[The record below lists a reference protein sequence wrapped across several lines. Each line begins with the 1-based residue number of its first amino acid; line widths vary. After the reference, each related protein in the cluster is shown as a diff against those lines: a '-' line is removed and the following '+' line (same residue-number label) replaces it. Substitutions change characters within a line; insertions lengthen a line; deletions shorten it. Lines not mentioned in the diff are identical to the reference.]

1 MVNRFSDLRSAYD
14 SRFCVLHG
22 GMDSGTSELRLPHR
36 ICGTGF
42 QSQRV
47 RRGRQVADEFQA
59 GRRSPNTGGIT
70 TYPTCLTLD
79 VRIFLRL
86 RVRDRNHRIF
96 LAKPSKPCK

>member
-1 MVNRFSDLRSAYD
+1 
-14 SRFCVLHG
+14 
-22 GMDSGTSELRLPHR
+22 MDSGANELRLPHR

-47 RRGRQVADEFQA
+47 RRECQVADEFQA
-59 GRRSPNTGGIT
+59 GRRSPSTDGIT

-86 RVRDRNHRIF
+86 RVRDREDNVLIPRDKTSDHNNSTCEKISV
-96 LAKPSKPCK
+96 KQQ